1 MAEIRTVLCGLHLKS
16 PIIVGSSGKTGS
28 AAHVA
33 ELAAAGAGAVVLKSI
48 FEEQILDEAA
58 REAGKGGIVYG
69 QEDLDGYIKFYEKKH
84 SIAQYVRLV
93 RDSKAACSIPVI
105 ASVNAASGKEWQ
117 NIASELAD
125 AGADAIQLNL
135 FVSPFGDVDGQARI
149 EDIYTDTVRAVKAI
163 TKLPVMAKIGSY
175 FTNIPGIVGAL
186 RQAGADGV
194 VLFNRYY
201 TPDFDIEK
209 LSALPSSTLSQP
221 SEYLVPLRWVSLL
234 SRSAGLP
241 LVGASG
247 IHEGKAL
254 IKMLL
259 AGAPAVEVVSTV
271 YRHGV
276 KQIAAMNDT
285 LAAWMD
291 AHGHATIES
300 FRGAMAVEHGAN
312 RSALE
317 RFHYMKTY
325 GGVAE

>member
-1 MAEIRTVLCGLHLKS
+1 MAGIQTVLCGLNLKS

-28 AAHVA
+28 ADHVA
-33 ELAAAGAGAVVLKSI
+33 ELATAGAGAVVLKSI

-58 REAGKGGIVYG
+58 REAGKGGVVYG

-84 SIAQYVRLV
+84 SIAQYARLV

-117 NIASELAD
+117 NIASELAN

-135 FVSPFGDVDGQARI
+135 FVSPFDDADGQARI
-149 EDIYTDTVRAVKAI
+149 EDVYTDTVRSVKSI
-163 TKLPVMAKIGSY
+163 TKLPVIAKIGSY
-175 FTNIPGIVGAL
+175 FTSIPGIVGAL

-221 SEYLVPLRWVSLL
+221 SEYLVSLRWVSLL
-234 SRSAGLP
+234 SRSAGIP

-247 IHEGKAL
+247 IHDGKAL

-276 KQIAAMNDT
+276 KQIKAMNDA

-300 FRGAMAVEHGAN
+300 FRGTMAVEHGAN

>member
-1 MAEIRTVLCGLHLKS
+1 MAVIGSVLCGLTLKS

-28 AAHVA
+28 ADHVA

-69 QEDLDGYIKFYEKKH
+69 QDDLDGYIKFYEKKH

-93 RDSKAACSIPVI
+93 RDSKAGCSIPVI
-105 ASVNAASGKEWQ
+105 ASVNATSGKEWQ
-117 NIASELAD
+117 NIASELAG

-135 FVSPFGDVDGQARI
+135 FVSPFDDADQQARI
-149 EDIYTDTVRAVKAI
+149 EDTYTDTVRTVKAI
-163 TKLPVMAKIGSY
+163 TKLPVIAKIGSY
-175 FTNIPGIVGAL
+175 FTSIPGIVGAL

-209 LSALPSSTLSQP
+209 LSALPSATLSQP
-221 SEYLVPLRWVSLL
+221 SEYLMSLRWVSLL
-234 SRSAGLP
+234 SWSAGIP

-247 IHEGKAL
+247 IHDGKAL
-254 IKMLL
+254 IKLLL

-271 YRHGV
+271 YRHGL
-276 KQIAAMNDT
+276 KQIKLMNDG

-300 FRGAMAVEHGAN
+300 FRGTMAVEHGAN